1 MDGATDERGAKTA
14 APSDPHTLRSAL
26 CAVSM
31 AVPVVAV
38 AWALGRTDRALFK
51 KLKDTGTKVRAARRR
66 VAPRGAAERRRAAR
80 RRSLSAPA
88 AKGAITVRE
97 DASARLRSAAV

>member
-31 AVPVVAV
+31 AVPVVAA
-38 AWALGRTDRALFK
+38 AWALGRTDRDGRHSSEYEQSK
-51 KLKDTGTKVRAARRR
+51 RTRDNSVR
-66 VAPRGAAERRRAAR
+66 GEC
-80 RRSLSAPA
+80 LC
-88 AKGAITVRE
+88 
-97 DASARLRSAAV
+97 D